1 MRSRN
6 ARHPDFT
13 VVGDSR
19 SRRAFRGGETAMD
32 DARYNQFTILLSAV
46 EHVLLHGAPS
56 ECASSLACVWSRDP
70 QTHRVECHWVREEPA
85 RQ

>member
-1 MRSRN
+1 
-6 ARHPDFT
+6 
-13 VVGDSR
+13 
-19 SRRAFRGGETAMD
+19 MD